1 MRGTRLELR
10 SESLRHNAR
19 VARQLSGSAAVFAMV
34 KANGYGHGL
43 VFVARSL
50 VREVDGF
57 GVALLEEAS
66 ALREAGITAPVMLL
80 EGVFDADELMLASTL
95 GCELIVHSEWQLA
108 LLESTVL
115 PVPVAVWLKL
125 DTGMHRLGLPLAEL
139 DAAVSRLS
147 RCGNGFLAGMV
158 SHFAC
163 ADISDDPMSDTQL
176 EKVRAAATRFGVPYS
191 AANSAAIFRYPHS
204 AGARVR
210 PGIMLYGSSPFTDR
224 SAQSLGLQVTQRL
237 SARVIAITNVPAGDA
252 VGYGSSWRAPRD
264 SRIAVVAIG
273 YGDGYPR
280 HAPSGTPLAVRN
292 ADDVWRRAT
301 LAGRVSMDMITIDV
315 TDLPLTRIGDEVELW
330 GDQVSVDDVARHCAT
345 ISYEL
350 FCRLTLRPARSE
362 R

>member
-10 SESLRHNAR
+10 SESLLHNAR
-19 VARQLSGSAAVFAMV
+19 VARQLSNGAAVFAMV

-43 VFVARSL
+43 VFVARTL
-50 VREVDGF
+50 APEVDGF
-57 GVALLEEAS
+57 GVALLEEAV
-66 ALREAGITAPVMLL
+66 ALRQAGVTAPIMLL
-80 EGVFDADELMLASTL
+80 EGVFDADELMLAATL
-95 GCELIVHSEWQLA
+95 GCELIVHSEWQLE
-108 LLESTVL
+108 LLESASLAAQVG
-115 PVPVAVWLKL
+115 VWLKL
-125 DTGMHRLGLPLAEL
+125 DTGMHRLGLTLAQL
-139 DAAVSRLS
+139 DTAVTRLN
-147 RCGNGFLAGMV
+147 RCAGAFLAGMV

-163 ADISDDPMSDTQL
+163 ADMTDDAMSAGQL
-176 EKVRAAATRFGVPYS
+176 EKVRAAAERFGVPYS
-191 AANSAAIFRYPHS
+191 AANSAAIFRYPQS
-204 AGARVR
+204 AGSRVR

-237 SARVIAITNVPAGDA
+237 SARVIAVNNVPAGDA
-252 VGYGSSWRAPRD
+252 VGYGSSWRAQRD

-292 ADDVWRRAT
+292 ADDIWRRTT

-315 TDLPLTRIGDEVELW
+315 TDLPLTRVGDEVELW
-330 GDQVSVDDVARHCAT
+330 GDQVSVDDVAQHCAT

-350 FCRLTLRPARSE
+350 FCRLTMRPARSE

>member
-19 VARQLSGSAAVFAMV
+19 VARQLSGGAAVFAMV

-43 VFVARSL
+43 VFVAQSL
-50 VREVDGF
+50 ASEVDGF

-66 ALREAGITAPVMLL
+66 ALREAGITAPIMLL
-80 EGVFDADELMLASTL
+80 EGVFDAAELMLAATL
-95 GCELIVHSEWQLA
+95 DCELIVHSEWQLE
-108 LLESTVL
+108 LLESASL
-115 PVPVAVWLKL
+115 PAPVGVWLKL

-139 DAAVSRLS
+139 DTVVSRLQ
-147 RCGNGFLAGMV
+147 RCDRVFLAGMA

-163 ADISDDPMSDTQL
+163 ADMADDVMSDVQL
-176 EKVRAAATRFGVPYS
+176 EKVRAAAEHFGVPYS

-237 SARVIAITNVPAGDA
+237 SARVIAVNDVPAGDA
-252 VGYGSSWRAPRD
+252 VGYGSSWRAQRD

-280 HAPSGTPLAVRN
+280 HAPSGTPLAVKN
-292 ADDVWRRAT
+292 ADAIWRRAT

-315 TDLPLTRIGDEVELW
+315 TDLPLTRVGDEVELW
-330 GDQVSVDDVARHCAT
+330 GDQVSVDDVAQHCAT

-350 FCRLTLRPARSE
+350 FCRLTMRPARSE